1 MPLQAAPGPSRRGG
15 LLPRDYFGRAAG
27 DEGCEDVFFVDAEQ
41 RRVLEVDLDFVPR
54 LETERRCALVG
65 AEAEQRVDRDDVAT
79 TGAPARDSFELSQL
93 FERVDPDVRVG
104 ADADADSAVA
114 ELSDRCEAVAE
125 VRLRRR
131 ADADSG
137 TGFGDQIELV
147 RIRVGGVDDC
157 RPGRSEER
165 RVGKEGR

>member
-27 DEGCEDVFFVDAEQ
+27 DEGCEDVFFLDAEQ

-54 LETERRCALVG
+54 LETERRCAL
-65 AEAEQRVDRDDVAT
+65 
-79 TGAPARDSFELSQL
+79 
-93 FERVDPDVRVG
+93 VG

-157 RPGRSEER
+157 RPGPETAA
-165 RVGKEGR
+165 VGE